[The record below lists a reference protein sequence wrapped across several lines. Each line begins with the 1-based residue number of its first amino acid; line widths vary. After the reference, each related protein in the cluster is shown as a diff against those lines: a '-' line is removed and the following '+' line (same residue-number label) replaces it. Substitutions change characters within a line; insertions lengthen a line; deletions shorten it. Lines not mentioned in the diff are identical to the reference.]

1 VTGAVY
7 EQLSAET
14 GKELITIGPNSESV
28 VKSMRE
34 SFYKV
39 YNGHLESVKGGGTT
53 LMTRPK
59 YDAKV
64 QLLIDANS
72 EQYKGKTK
80 PQIMQ
85 NALSRFTLIGQV
97 PGN

>member
-1 VTGAVY
+1 MTGAVY
-7 EQLSAET
+7 EQLSAVT
-14 GKELITIGPNSESV
+14 GKELITIGPNYESV

-39 YNGHLESVKGGGTT
+39 YNKHFESVKGGGTT
-53 LMTRPK
+53 VMTRAI

-72 EQYKGKTK
+72 ERYIGKTK
-80 PQIMQ
+80 AQIMQ
-85 NALSRFTLIGQV
+85 KMHCLGLC
-97 PGN
+97 